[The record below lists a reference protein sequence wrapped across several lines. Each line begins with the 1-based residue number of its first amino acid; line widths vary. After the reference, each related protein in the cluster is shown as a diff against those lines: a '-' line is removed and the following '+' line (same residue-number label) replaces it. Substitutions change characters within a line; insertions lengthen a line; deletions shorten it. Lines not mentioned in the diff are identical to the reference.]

1 MNFKDILWMPVDIPK
16 FDRCS
21 ELVDDFTI
29 DFDQRNVDYDVRGQL
44 FLHKKTNYEI
54 STPKDDLTS
63 SQLAVIEYC
72 KKYLPFTDYINIKIH
87 HIQSTG
93 MVMHIDFGD
102 QTKNPELYKHTQE
115 HEPCGFRMVI
125 QGTKSGDMAINNN
138 DELIVPDMP
147 EDTDWYLI
155 SHTGTLH
162 GTPSNVDNIKD
173 RYVLFVQG
181 WVDKEKHNELIS
193 KSIVK
198 YKDLIVKK

>member
-1 MNFKDILWMPVDIPK
+1 MPVDIPK

>member
-29 DFDQRNVDYDVRGQL
+29 DFDQRNADYDVRGQL

-138 DELIVPDMP
+138 DEIIVPRMP

-162 GTPSNVDNIKD
+162 GTPENINDIKD
-173 RYVLFVQG
+173 RYGLFVQG
-181 WVDKEKHNELIS
+181 WVDKEKHNELIN
-193 KSIVK
+193 KSIEK
-198 YKDLIVKK
+198 YSDYIVKN